1 MLYSW
6 CIWQMLCSWCYSTSA
21 IQREGI
27 WQVPYRGGY
36 LTSAIHGEGIWQVLD
51 RGGVFDKCFT
61 RQIFVSCNTGKGIWL
76 AQKKESRTKERKG
89 KQRKGRKGAE
99 TKIREESNSETLLD
113 PFWSHLGPC
122 RPSWAYFGTL
132 LGQFGDI
139 LGNLRPSWAI
149 LKPSWSHLGPF
160 CGHLGPS

>member
-89 KQRKGRKGAE
+89 KQRKWGGHNNSKRTKQKESCGQTGNGNRREPGRSSFYSHHLRLEPIKGN
-99 TKIREESNSETLLD
+99 KQKGFDGII
-113 PFWSHLGPC
+113 
-122 RPSWAYFGTL
+122 Y
-132 LGQFGDI
+132 
-139 LGNLRPSWAI
+139 NLWC
-149 LKPSWSHLGPF
+149 H
-160 CGHLGPS
+160 